1 MLKKG
6 SMLDYSKIK
15 NEHLRELIMHSES
28 INAQPENIAQEIIN
42 NIAVLDPAHE
52 QQTVMMFEAEHQEIQ
67 NSKLAKGITPEMEI
81 DYIELNRKKLSEI
94 NKEFD
99 TNVRKYNEEQSE
111 KQDEQVAD
119 DLLNQLN
126 NN

>member
-28 INAQPENIAQEIIN
+28 IHAQPENVAQEIIN
-42 NIAVLDPAHE
+42 NITMLDPARE
-52 QQTVMMFEAEHQEIQ
+52 QQTVMMFEAEQKEIQ
-67 NSKLAKGITPEMEI
+67 NSKLARGITPEMEI
-81 DYIELNRKKLSEI
+81 DYIELNRKKLTEI
-94 NKEFD
+94 NKEYD
-99 TNVRKYNEEQSE
+99 TNVRKYKEEKSE
-111 KQDEQVAD
+111 KQDEQEAE

-126 NN
+126 

>member
-1 MLKKG
+1 MLN
-6 SMLDYSKIK
+6 YSKIK
-15 NEHLRELIMHSES
+15 NEHLKELIMHSES
-28 INAQPENIAQEIIN
+28 IHAQPENVAQEIID
-42 NIAVLDPAHE
+42 NISMLDPARE
-52 QQTVMMFEAEHQEIQ
+52 QQTVMMFEAEQQEIQ

-99 TNVRKYNEEQSE
+99 TNVRKYKEEKSE
-111 KQDEQVAD
+111 KQDEQEAE

-126 NN
+126 

>member
-28 INAQPENIAQEIIN
+28 IHAQPENVAQEIIN
-42 NIAVLDPAHE
+42 NIAMLDPARE
-52 QQTVMMFEAEHQEIQ
+52 QQTVMMLEAEQKEIQ
-67 NSKLAKGITPEMEI
+67 NSKLARGITPEMEI
-81 DYIELNRKKLSEI
+81 DYIELNRKKLTEI
-94 NKEFD
+94 NKEYD
-99 TNVRKYNEEQSE
+99 TNVRKYKEEKSE
-111 KQDEQVAD
+111 KQDEQEAE

-126 NN
+126 

>member
-28 INAQPENIAQEIIN
+28 IHAQPENVAQEIIN
-42 NIAVLDPAHE
+42 NIAMLDPARE
-52 QQTVMMFEAEHQEIQ
+52 QQTVMMFESEQKEIQ
-67 NSKLAKGITPEMEI
+67 NSKLARGITPEMEI
-81 DYIELNRKKLSEI
+81 DYIELNRKKLTEI
-94 NKEFD
+94 NKEYD
-99 TNVRKYNEEQSE
+99 TNVRKYKEEKSE
-111 KQDEQVAD
+111 KQDEQEAE

-126 NN
+126 